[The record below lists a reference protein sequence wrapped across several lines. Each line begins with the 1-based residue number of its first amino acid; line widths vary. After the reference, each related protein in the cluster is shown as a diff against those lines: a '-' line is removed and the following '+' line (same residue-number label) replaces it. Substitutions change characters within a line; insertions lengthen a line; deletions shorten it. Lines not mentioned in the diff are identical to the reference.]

1 MALSHVKFP
10 MRWRWSRSQSH
21 LQCPSSLC
29 ALASKSTQADL
40 TFPAPLSKSQHRI
53 VSPAAAKAMV
63 LAAKPTIEDTSS
75 ALEPALLG
83 TLFAN
88 LGMLASVYQK
98 PPEAFASRVRPEVL
112 QVDSVDAPR
121 AVGWIRA

>member
-1 MALSHVKFP
+1 
-10 MRWRWSRSQSH
+10 
-21 LQCPSSLC
+21 
-29 ALASKSTQADL
+29 
-40 TFPAPLSKSQHRI
+40 
-53 VSPAAAKAMV
+53 MV
-63 LAAKPTIEDTSS
+63 LAAKPTIEDTAS

-121 AVGWIRA
+121 AAGFVLLICCFYE

>member
-1 MALSHVKFP
+1 
-10 MRWRWSRSQSH
+10 
-21 LQCPSSLC
+21 
-29 ALASKSTQADL
+29 
-40 TFPAPLSKSQHRI
+40 
-53 VSPAAAKAMV
+53 MV
-63 LAAKPTIEDTSS
+63 LAAKPTIEDTAST
-75 ALEPALLG
+75 LEPALLG

-121 AVGWIRA
+121 AVGSVIQIRVHDDEPAAGGAAGRLCGRGACSGFRSADLLIT